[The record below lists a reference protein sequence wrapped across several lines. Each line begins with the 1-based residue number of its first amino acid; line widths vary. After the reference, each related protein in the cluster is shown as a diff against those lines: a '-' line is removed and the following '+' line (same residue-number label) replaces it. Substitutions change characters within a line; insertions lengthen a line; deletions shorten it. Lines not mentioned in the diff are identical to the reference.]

1 MAILREYRLGAL
13 EAGGT
18 KMVCAVGNEQ
28 GVIMDQ
34 IVIPT
39 ETPEI
44 TMPQIIAFFQKYE
57 IKALGIACFGPL
69 DLTRG
74 SSTYGYITT
83 TPKLAWR
90 GYNIVGA
97 MKKALSVPIGFD
109 TDVNGSAL
117 GEAACGALRGLSHG
131 MYITIGT
138 GIGAGIIANNQLLHG
153 MLHPEAGHILMR
165 QHPDDEFEGLC
176 PYHRHCFEGL
186 ASGPAIEKRWGK
198 AAQFLADREEVWR
211 LEAYYIAQAIVNY
224 IMVLSPQ
231 RIVLGGGVMHQT
243 QLMPLIRE
251 EVLKQMNG
259 YVQTREMEHLE
270 DYIVLS
276 ELGDRQGILGALE
289 LGRLELLPD

>member
-1 MAILREYRLGAL
+1 MAALHDGYLGAL

-28 GVIMDQ
+28 GMILDQ
-34 IVIPT
+34 LVIPT
-39 ETPEI
+39 ETPEA
-44 TMPQIIAFFQKYE
+44 TMPQITDFFLKYN

-69 DLTRG
+69 DLTQG
-74 SSTYGYITT
+74 SPTFGHITT

-90 GYNIVGA
+90 GYDIVGK
-97 MKKALSVPIGFD
+97 MKKEFLVPIGFD

-117 GEAACGALRGLSHG
+117 GEAVWGALQGLSHG

-138 GIGAGIIANNQLLHG
+138 GIGAGIIVNGQLLHG

-165 QHPDDEFEGLC
+165 QHPDDAFEGTC

-198 AAQFLADREEVWR
+198 EARLLTERDEVWR

-224 IMVLSPQ
+224 IMILSPQ

-243 QLMPLIRE
+243 QLVPLIRE
-251 EVLKQMNG
+251 EVSKQLND
-259 YVQTREMEHLE
+259 YVRTKELE
-270 DYIVLS
+270 NLEEYIVLPAL
-276 ELGDRQGILGALE
+276 EDRQGILGALE
-289 LGRLELLPD
+289 LGRMELS